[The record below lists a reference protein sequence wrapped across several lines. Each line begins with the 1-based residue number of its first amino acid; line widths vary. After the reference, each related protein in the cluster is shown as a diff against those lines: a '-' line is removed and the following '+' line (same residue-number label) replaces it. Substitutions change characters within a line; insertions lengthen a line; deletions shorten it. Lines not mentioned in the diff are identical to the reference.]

1 MRLADALSVWTRMM
15 IKSVLAAVFAVAA
28 TACIM
33 PPQGGAQ
40 PASPSSSPSEDTS
53 GMSSSPSSSSYSS
66 SSPSSPEPTR
76 ASTPAAPAAP
86 TTVSVTIRSSC
97 SKTAK
102 VFYGDKP
109 GFSSGT
115 QSSISS
121 NSVQSKTFRIGDQMW
136 VTDDSGK
143 PLDSV
148 RVDSGTRNIE
158 ILSSC
163 SSISSR

>member
-1 MRLADALSVWTRMM
+1 MRLLDEPSVWTRMM

-40 PASPSSSPSEDTS
+40 PASPSSSGSPSEDES
-53 GMSSSPSSSSYSS
+53 SMSSSPSSSSYSS
-66 SSPSSPEPTR
+66 SPAPTR

-121 NSVQSKTFRIGDQMW
+121 NSVQSKSFRVGDQMW

-143 PLDSV
+143 ALDSV
-148 RVDSGTRNIE
+148 RVESGTRNIE

>member
-1 MRLADALSVWTRMM
+1 MM
-15 IKSVLAAVFAVAA
+15 IKSVLAAALLSVAA

-40 PASPSSSPSEDTS
+40 PAGPSASPSSSEDEST
-53 GMSSSPSSSSYSS
+53 MSSPSSSSSSSWSSYSS
-66 SSPSSPEPTR
+66 PTPTR

-121 NSVQSKTFRIGDQMW
+121 NSVQSKTFRVGDQMW
-136 VTDDSGK
+136 VTDESGK
-143 PLDSV
+143 GLDGV
-148 RVDSGTRNIE
+148 TIDAGTRQIE
-158 ILSSC
+158 ISSSCTSLSS
-163 SSISSR
+163 R

>member
-1 MRLADALSVWTRMM
+1 MM
-15 IKSVLAAVFAVAA
+15 IKSVLAAAALSLAA

-33 PPQGGAQ
+33 PPPSAGQSTQ
-40 PASPSSSPSEDTS
+40 PTGTA
-53 GMSSSPSSSSYSS
+53 PSSSSEDDSMA
-66 SSPSSPEPTR
+66 SSPSSPSSPSPTM
-76 ASTPAAPAAP
+76 ASSPRSSAPAAPTAP

-121 NSVQSKTFRIGDQMW
+121 NSVQSKTFRVGDQMW

-143 PLDSV
+143 ALDSV
-148 RVDSGTRNIE
+148 RVESGTRNIE

-163 SSISSR
+163 ASISSR